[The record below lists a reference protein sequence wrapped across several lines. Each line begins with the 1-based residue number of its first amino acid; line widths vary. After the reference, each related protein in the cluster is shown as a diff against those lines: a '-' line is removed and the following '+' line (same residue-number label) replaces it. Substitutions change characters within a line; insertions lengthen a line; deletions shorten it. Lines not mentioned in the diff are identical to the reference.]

1 SQYYQRGV
9 VDWKPAP
16 GGGPHTFQRRL
27 AWDFIGGGLGGSEDQ
42 GVEPGLL
49 NPNSGDDL
57 GPWGHKVSNLAV
69 DGTETGFKGFFD
81 RLGGR
86 DSFGFPKTD
95 ARPDTHPD
103 AVLHTPGKPKDD
115 RIRQYFQSAVLEFHP
130 DSPSDPVKLGLI
142 CDTGIT
148 LGHDL
153 YGIMEADGLA
163 QLFDHFTFSDQTGTT
178 KPELRQFSHTLYRLD
193 CPPESAVHVGDLEA
207 TDIAGAKQAGMRAV
221 RIVHPDADPATAA
234 DATIRDIAEVLP
246 VLRRWG
252 VQV

>member
-1 SQYYQRGV
+1 MAATAATLMSPSSRGQGIFPPLPRAV
-9 VDWKPAP
+9 MKSANISAGGLGELLSAAARETPPRPAP
-16 GGGPHTFQRRL
+16 GAMEVVQAL
-27 AWDFIGGGLGGSEDQ
+27 Y
-42 GVEPGLL
+42 
-49 NPNSGDDL
+49 
-57 GPWGHKVSNLAV
+57 
-69 DGTETGFKGFFD
+69 
-81 RLGGR
+81 
-86 DSFGFPKTD
+86 
-95 ARPDTHPD
+95 
-103 AVLHTPGKPKDD
+103 GK
-115 RIRQYFQSAVLEFHP
+115 
-130 DSPSDPVKLGLI
+130 VKLGLI

-178 KPELRQFSHTLYRLD
+178 KPELRQFSHALYRLD